1 MLTVNADGT
10 FDYDPNGQFESLN
23 DGETDTDSFTYTVTD
38 GTDSSS
44 ATATVTIDG
53 VTDNTAP
60 VGSPTATLSNTAED
74 TAITITAADLLTG
87 FSDVDGDTLSVVN
100 LTADNG
106 TLVDNGDGTYTFTP
120 DADFNGAV
128 NLAYDVTDGTASLT
142 GQTQTFSVTA
152 VNDAPVGSPT
162 ATLGDTAEDTAIT
175 ITAADLLTGFSD
187 VDGDTLSVANL
198 TADNGTL
205 VDNGDGT
212 YTFTPDADFNGAV
225 NLDYDVTDGTD
236 TLTGQ
241 TQTFSVTAVNDAP
254 VAVDDSVTTDEDTA
268 TTGNILTNDN
278 DAENDT
284 LTVTEV
290 NGQAADVG
298 TQVTLGSGALLTLN
312 ADGSYNY
319 DPNGQ
324 FEALND
330 GETDTDSFTYT
341 TADGNGGTDT
351 ATVNVTIDGVTDNT
365 PPEAED
371 DTASAAKNT
380 AQTIPAADLLAN
392 DTDVD
397 GDILTVT
404 AVSNPINGAVT
415 LNGNGDVVFTPVT
428 GFSGNAT
435 FDYTVSDGIA
445 TDIGSVTVA
454 VGNNFF
460 GGNGKDTLTG
470 TAGNDFMSGG
480 NGSDELY
487 GGAGDDTLGGN
498 GNDTNGRD
506 LLDGGLGNDLLT
518 GGNGPDV
525 FVLAAGNGTDTITDF
540 ANPDDIGLAGGLS
553 FSDLSFSGN
562 NIILTSTSEV
572 LATLVGVDT
581 TTLTSSDFMTV

>member
-1 MLTVNADGT
+1 MWLAV
-10 FDYDPNGQFESLN
+10 
-23 DGETDTDSFTYTVTD
+23 
-38 GTDSSS
+38 
-44 ATATVTIDG
+44 
-53 VTDNTAP
+53 NTAP
-60 VGSPTATLSNTAED
+60 VGSPTATLGDTAED
-74 TAITITAADLLTG
+74 TAIIITAADLLTG

-581 TTLTSSDFMTV
+581 TSLTSSDFMTV